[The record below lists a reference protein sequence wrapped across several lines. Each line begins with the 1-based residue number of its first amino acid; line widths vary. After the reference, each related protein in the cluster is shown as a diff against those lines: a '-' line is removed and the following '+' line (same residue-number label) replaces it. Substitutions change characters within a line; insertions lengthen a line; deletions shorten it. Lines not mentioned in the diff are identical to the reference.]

1 VIGGRLVERAV
12 APDAVDRLVA
22 AGVEPW
28 YARILAARGISDA
41 GEIEPG
47 FDRLPSFDGLSEAT
61 DMARLLADAIA
72 RGDRLLIVAD
82 YDADG
87 ATACAVG
94 IRALRAFGARVDF
107 LVPDRFRFGYGL
119 TPEIVRIAAEREPAM
134 LITVDNGISS
144 IDGVAEAN
152 RLGIPVLVTDHHLP
166 GPTLP
171 AARCIVNPNKPGCG
185 FPSKH
190 LAGVGVMFYV
200 MLALRAELRAR
211 GAFATQPE
219 PRLANLLDIVALG
232 TVADVVRLD
241 GVNRLLVAQGMQRI
255 RAGKACA
262 GIGALYR
269 VSGRDPARSATWD
282 LGYALG
288 PRLNAAGRLE
298 DMSLGIECLVTD
310 DEARAADIATRLDAL
325 NRERRA
331 IETGMK
337 ETAFARL
344 DALDPGERY
353 GITMYEPDWHPGVIG
368 ILAARIKDRFHRPAI
383 AFAGAEGGELKGS
396 GRSVPAL
403 HLRDAIERVET
414 EHPGLV
420 VRFGGHAA
428 AAGLSI
434 RQSDFERF
442 SRAFESVLRARL
454 GPADLEREIA
464 TDGELDSGAVSLE
477 TARRIAAGVWGQGF
491 PEPQWCGEFDVI
503 DQRVVGGHHSKLRLA
518 VGGRAVTAMLFGSAD
533 PLPARIRAVYRVT
546 VNHFRGEDDLNL
558 VLAHWAPASGAAE
571 RPGVV

>member
-1 VIGGRLVERAV
+1 MIGGRIVERPVSAECV
-12 APDAVDRLVA
+12 ARLVA
-22 AGVEPW
+22 AGLEPW
-28 YARILAARGISDA
+28 HARILAARGISDT
-41 GEIEPG
+41 GDIDPG
-47 FDRLPSFDGLSEAT
+47 FDRLPSFEGLSDAA
-61 DMARLLADAIA
+61 DMARLLADAIE

-94 IRALRAFGARVDF
+94 IRALRAFGALVDF

-119 TPEIVRIAAEREPAM
+119 TPEIVRIAAERRPAM

-144 IDGVAEAN
+144 LDGVAEAN

-171 AARCIVNPNKPGCG
+171 EARCIVNPNKAGCG

-211 GAFATQPE
+211 GAFSARPE
-219 PRLANLLDIVALG
+219 PRLATLLDIVALG

-241 GVNRLLVAQGMQRI
+241 TVNRLLVSQGMQRI

-262 GIGALYR
+262 GIAALYR

-282 LGYALG
+282 LGFALG

-310 DEARAADIATRLDAL
+310 DETRAAEIAARLDAL

-331 IETGMK
+331 IETDMK
-337 ETAFARL
+337 EAAFARL
-344 DALDPGERY
+344 ESLDPGERY
-353 GITMYEPDWHPGVIG
+353 GITLYEPDWHPGVIG
-368 ILAARIKDRFHRPAI
+368 ILAARVKDRFHRPVI
-383 AFAGAEGGELKGS
+383 AFAGADGGELKGS

-403 HLRDAIERVET
+403 HLRDAIERVDV

-454 GPADLEREIA
+454 GPADLEREIE
-464 TDGELDSGAVSLE
+464 TDGELDRSAVTLA
-477 TARRIAAGVWGQGF
+477 TARRIASGVWGQGF
-491 PEPQWCGEFDVI
+491 PEPQWTGVFDVI
-503 DQRVVGGHHSKLRLA
+503 DQRVVGGHHLRLKLA
-518 VGGRAVTAMLFGSAD
+518 VGERPVTAMLFGSAD
-533 PLPARIRAVYRVT
+533 PLPGRIRAVYRVT

-558 VLAHWAPASGAAE
+558 VLAHWAPAEGPAGT
-571 RPGVV
+571 PGDV